1 MASFKKYAETIAE
14 VVKSVDEKTG
24 FLQSL
29 RSYLLGEELKNGKV
43 DEKDLAYSAKVRAVE
58 DFLKKQLGDAA
69 EKKMQKIFA
78 TAEVIG
84 DEKNGKTKQSA
95 VQYASLV
102 DEGLTR
108 LKVAYQEGSGEIDM
122 DRAEKEIVDHSV
134 CRTASIADK
143 FIGYAERFGH
153 GLVNIFTNKETIN
166 RGVDLLT
173 TAYPKV
179 KPLSGFMKKAADYVA
194 PAVRSFAHSGVS
206 AIGTAAKTVCRTV
219 VSKVKSVGGKICR
232 AISNLFS

>member
-58 DFLKKQLGDAA
+58 NFLKKRLGDAA
-69 EKKMQKIFA
+69 ENKMQKIFA

-84 DEKNGKTKQSA
+84 DEKNGKVMQSL

-108 LKVAYQEGSGEIDM
+108 LKVAYLQGNDEIDM
-122 DRAEKEIVDHSV
+122 DDAQKVLADHAV
-134 CRTASIADK
+134 CRTASILERI
-143 FIGYAERFGH
+143 IGFAERFGH
-153 GLVNIFTNKETIN
+153 GFVNIFTNKETIN
-166 RGVDLLT
+166 RGIDWLT
-173 TAYPKV
+173 TACPKA
-179 KPLSGFMKKAADYVA
+179 KPLSGFMKKVAGCVA
-194 PAVRSFAHSGVS
+194 PEVRSLAHSGVS